1 VNRYVATA
9 ENITL
14 AKLLNVSVKRA
25 TQNVV
30 DISETITVYM
40 RYSLLQH
47 MCGYIE
53 GEDEIHKRSKGKTGN
68 EYLGKYSHIFLTK
81 LAAVTSENR
90 LKRDRP
96 TVSYMKHYN
105 AH

>member
-1 VNRYVATA
+1 VNPYVATA

-40 RYSLLQH
+40 RYSRLQH

-53 GEDEIHKRSKGKTGN
+53 G
-68 EYLGKYSHIFLTK
+68 
-81 LAAVTSENR
+81 
-90 LKRDRP
+90 
-96 TVSYMKHYN
+96 
-105 AH
+105 